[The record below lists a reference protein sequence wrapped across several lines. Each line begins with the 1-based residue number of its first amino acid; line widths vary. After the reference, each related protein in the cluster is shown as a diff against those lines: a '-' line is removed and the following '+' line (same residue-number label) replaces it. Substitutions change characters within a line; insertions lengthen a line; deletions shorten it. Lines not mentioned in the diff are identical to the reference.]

1 MKVLFSI
8 FFFLLSCTA
17 LGQSNISSQSAA
29 SPIQIDEVRARV
41 NQLIHSDKSQDQAWG
56 AYLIGKYRF
65 DEFTPE
71 LIKLLNVSKTTSSD
85 TEHVHRAI
93 LDALIQINANVKNE
107 VLLPHYQRFSTQVL
121 ILLANDSLQNQEALL
136 SLLGAPQTNE
146 EYLATCN
153 LLVRIKNKSL
163 AFKLLRDL
171 KVEASITVVSSNHF
185 GGFGGGDSSGGCGDG
200 WLNKLAGFPPVAF
213 YSLSHTATRGFVV
226 LALGRH
232 AIYYVRK
239 EARVDESG
247 SMGIG
252 SCFTTIQKNTYRV
265 EYLAELLNTSAQKLG
280 FFHTPSFTIVW
291 KGRLNYKLEALKA
304 REEVQRSYR
313 QLLNRLIEAE
323 MLTKEE
329 SGLLVPVISLN
340 IHDIRKDKSISL
352 PEI

>member
-1 MKVLFSI
+1 MKVLLSI
-8 FFFLLSCTA
+8 CFFLLSCTA
-17 LGQSNISSQSAA
+17 LGQSNISSQSSA
-29 SPIQIDEVRARV
+29 SPIQIDEVSARV
-41 NQLIHSDKSQDQAWG
+41 NQLLHSDKSQDQAWA

-71 LIKLLNVSKTTSSD
+71 LIKLLNVSETTSNGA
-85 TEHVHRAI
+85 EHVHRAI
-93 LDALIQINANVKNE
+93 LDALIQLNASVKND

-121 ILLANDSLQNQEALL
+121 ILLANDPLQNQDALL
-136 SLLGAPQTNE
+136 SLLDAPQTNE
-146 EYLATCN
+146 EYLAICN

-171 KVEASITVVSSNHF
+171 EVEAPITVVSSNHF

-213 YSLSHTATRGFVV
+213 YRLSHTATRGAVV
-226 LALGRH
+226 LAPGRH
-232 AIYYVRK
+232 TIYYLRK
-239 EARVDESG
+239 EVRVDESG

-252 SCFTTIQKNTYRV
+252 SCFTTTQKNSFRV
-265 EYLAELLNTSAQKLG
+265 EYLAELLNTSAEKLK
-280 FFHTPSFTIVW
+280 FTHTPSFTIVW